1 MYDYK
6 KAQVKQYLM
15 QCKKLDAEINDLIR
29 EEYRLRCLATKT
41 NSGNMDGMPHTSNGK
56 AEAGFCSIVEK
67 LIAVNQLIEQK
78 QDQYYDEKVSINAA
92 INKLD
97 NPALRKVLRL
107 RYLSKKELTW
117 AQIGAYINKSA
128 TMVRCNLHEKALKKI
143 TQYLVLPIDR

>member
-1 MYDYK
+1 MTNNQK
-6 KAQVKQYLM
+6 EKVKQYLM
-15 QCKKLDAEINDLIR
+15 RCKKLDAEINALIL

-41 NSGNMDGMPHTSNGK
+41 CNNNFSGMPHTSNGK

-78 QDQYYDEKVSINAA
+78 QDQYYNTKANINAA

-97 NPALRKVLRL
+97 NLTLRKVLRL

>member
-1 MYDYK
+1 MTNNQK
-6 KAQVKQYLM
+6 EKVKQYLM
-15 QCKKLDAEINDLIR
+15 RCKKLDAEINALVL

-41 NSGNMDGMPHTSNGK
+41 CNGNLNGMPHSMNGK
-56 AEAGFCSIVEK
+56 SEAGFCKVVEK
-67 LIAVNQLIEQK
+67 LITINRLIEQK
-78 QDQYYDEKVSINAA
+78 QDQYYDAKVSINAA

-97 NPALRKVLRL
+97 NPVLRKVLRL
-107 RYLSKKELTW
+107 RYLSRKDLTW